1 MPKGNQPGSSRWARR
16 KLADNARTVKASAR
30 MNRSASA
37 RLGNDGEMFWKD
49 PLNVLD
55 FDYEEF
61 LAGR

>member
-1 MPKGNQPGSSRWARR
+1 MNSSA
-16 KLADNARTVKASAR
+16 T
-30 MNRSASA
+30 A
-37 RLGNDGEMFWKD
+37 RLVNDGEMFWKD